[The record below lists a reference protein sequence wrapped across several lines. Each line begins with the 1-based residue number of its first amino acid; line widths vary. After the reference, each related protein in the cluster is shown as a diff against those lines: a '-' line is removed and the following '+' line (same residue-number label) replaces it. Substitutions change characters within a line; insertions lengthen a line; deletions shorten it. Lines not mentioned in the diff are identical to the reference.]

1 MTGTGFRKLRRKIG
15 LTQAELARALGVSR
29 AAVSRW
35 EAGKRGIDNV
45 LALAMD
51 CLAERQ
57 AKKGWVRHGK

>member
-1 MTGTGFRKLRRKIG
+1 MG

-51 CLAERQ
+51 CLAERR

>member
-1 MTGTGFRKLRRKIG
+1 MTVRQFKQLRVEMKLS
-15 LTQAELARALGVSR
+15 QAELARVLGVSR

-51 CLAERQ
+51 CLAERG
-57 AKKGWVRHGK
+57 AKKGRVKHGK